1 MMLEPRLPKYQWGQR
16 VKAVSNLENDGS
28 FPDAPRKRCSCAR
41 ATPVKSCRSACIRR
55 RTSRFTWWN
64 SPSALWSAVSRKR
77 SSRSSRTIRTRRI
90 WRFWKRSIMDTMQL
104 SAHPNEFDRKRIERA
119 IKARKR
125 YRYVTPR
132 VAATANGYRIESP
145 CCSRNI
151 DPEGGVVDVAL
162 LLYDADRASMAAFP
176 KRSQKWYVGVAQQ
189 LWSVSRAVGA
199 AECRS

>member
-1 MMLEPRLPKYQWGQR
+1 MM
-16 VKAVSNLENDGS
+16 
-28 FPDAPRKRCSCAR
+28 DA
-41 ATPVKSCRSACIRR
+41 
-55 RTSRFTWWN
+55 
-64 SPSALWSAVSRKR
+64 
-77 SSRSSRTIRTRRI
+77 
-90 WRFWKRSIMDTMQL
+90 MQL

-162 LLYDADRASMAAFP
+162 LLYDADRAA
-176 KRSQKWYVGVAQQ
+176 WQ
-189 LWSVSRAVGA
+189 LFRKDHKNGTWELHSNYGRLVELLDRLNVDP
-199 AECRS
+199 ERKFWQ